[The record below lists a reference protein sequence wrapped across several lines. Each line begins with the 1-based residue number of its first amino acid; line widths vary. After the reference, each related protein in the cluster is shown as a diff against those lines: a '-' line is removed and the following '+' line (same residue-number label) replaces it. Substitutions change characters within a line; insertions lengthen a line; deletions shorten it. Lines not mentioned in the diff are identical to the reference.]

1 MPFSPKVEAAT
12 ERFRRAV
19 QLDRFPH
26 AVIVAGNPRAS
37 GLQLAENLLSM
48 VFPGVS
54 PDALRLHT
62 DIRWIEPASK
72 SRRITV
78 DVVREVIEFFALTS
92 YEGGWKASVFLFA
105 DRLNVEAQN
114 VLLKTLEEPPP
125 RSLLLLVSDT
135 PAVLLP
141 TIRSRTQFA
150 DVLEPSD
157 FASAPWYAPLV
168 ELLANPPPK
177 NPCEIF
183 AWADRMN
190 APLSD
195 FEEQALAEIEEETDD
210 SALAADKETRQARV
224 ASRVREMSDALLSA
238 IYAWQRDVMAA
249 VAAPGVPPAFFP
261 ASADAISRQARRLT
275 LPQALTRLDAVDAFR
290 LRLERNIRSSLAFPL
305 LSRSLSL

>member
-1 MPFSPKVEAAT
+1 MPFSPKVQAAT
-12 ERFRRAV
+12 DRFQRAV

-26 AVIVAGNPRAS
+26 AVIVAGNPRAA

-54 PDALRLHT
+54 PEILRTHA
-62 DIRWIEPASK
+62 DVRWVEPASK

-78 DVVREVIEFFALTS
+78 DVVRDVIEFFSLTS
-92 YEGGWKASVFLFA
+92 YEGGWKAAVFLFA

-125 RSLLLLVSDT
+125 RSLILLVSDT

-150 DVLEPSD
+150 DVQEPGD
-157 FASAPWYAPLV
+157 FSSAPWYSALV
-168 ELLANPPPK
+168 ALLSEPPPK

-183 AWADRMN
+183 SWADRMN
-190 APLSD
+190 APLTE
-195 FEEQALAEIEEETDD
+195 FEEQALAEIQEEPDD
-210 SALAADKETRQARV
+210 GTVADKETKEARV

-249 VAAPGVPPAFFP
+249 VAAPDAPPAFFP
-261 ASADAISRQARRLT
+261 ASADAISRQARRLS
-275 LPQALTRLDAVDAFR
+275 LPEALARLDAVDAFR
-290 LRLERNIRSSLAFPL
+290 QRLERNIRSIMAFPL
-305 LSRSLSL
+305 LARALAL

>member
-48 VFPGVS
+48 VFPGVA

-78 DVVREVIEFFALTS
+78 EVVRDVIEFFSLTS

-125 RSLLLLVSDT
+125 RSLILLVSDT

-157 FASAPWYAPLV
+157 FASAPWYPSLV
-168 ELLANPPPK
+168 ELLSALPPK
-177 NPCEIF
+177 RPCEIF
-183 AWADRMN
+183 SWADRMN

-195 FEEQALAEIEEETDD
+195 FEDQALAEIAEESDD
-210 SALAADKETRQARV
+210 ATVADKETKQARV

-249 VAAPGVPPAFFP
+249 VAAPDAPPAFFP
-261 ASADAISRQARRLT
+261 AFADAISAQARRLT
-275 LPQALTRLDAVDAFR
+275 LPEALARLDAVDAFR
-290 LRLERNIRSSLAFPL
+290 LRLERNIRPALAFPL
-305 LSRSLSL
+305 LARSLSL

>member
-37 GLQLAENLLSM
+37 GLQLAQNLLSL
-48 VFPGVS
+48 VFPQTA
-54 PDALRLHT
+54 PDLLRSHT

-78 DVVREVIEFFALTS
+78 DVVREIVEFFSLTS
-92 YEGGWKASVFLFA
+92 YEGGWKAAVFLFA
-105 DRLNVEAQN
+105 DRMNVEAQN

-125 RSLLLLVSDT
+125 RSLILLVSDT

-150 DVLEPSD
+150 DVLESGD
-157 FASAPWYAPLV
+157 FASSPWYAPLV
-168 ELLANPPPK
+168 ELLSEPPPK
-177 NPCEIF
+177 KPCEIF

-190 APLSD
+190 APLTE
-195 FEEQALAEIEEETDD
+195 FEEQAMADIQEESEE
-210 SALAADKETRQARV
+210 LGRADKETREARI
-224 ASRVREMSDALLSA
+224 ASRVREMSDSLLSA
-238 IYAWQRDVMAA
+238 IYAWQRDVLAA
-249 VAAPGVPPAFFP
+249 VVDPAATPAFFP
-261 ASADAISRQARRLT
+261 DSAEAISRQARRLT
-275 LPQALTRLDAVDAFR
+275 LPQALARLDAVDDFR
-290 LRLERNIRSSLAFPL
+290 LRLERNIRSTLAFPL
-305 LSRSLSL
+305 LARSLAL